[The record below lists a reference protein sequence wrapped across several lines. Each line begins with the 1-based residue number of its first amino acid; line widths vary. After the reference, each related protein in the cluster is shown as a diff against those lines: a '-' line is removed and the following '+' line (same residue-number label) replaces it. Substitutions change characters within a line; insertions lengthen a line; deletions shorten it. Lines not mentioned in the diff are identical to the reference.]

1 MKRKLSQQQKRRIE
15 RRQQTR
21 RERAVSHT
29 PSAEGPEH
37 TGVIVAHYGQQL
49 AVLPHE
55 GEQAGSLLRAYAK
68 ANVGE
73 LVAGDEVIWCPADDG
88 KGVIVARRERSS
100 ELRRPDNFGNLKAVA
115 ANIDQVVLVI
125 APEPQPHDNLID
137 RYLAAAEINNL
148 PAVIL
153 LNKADLISEYNC
165 EALESLLARYQRLGY
180 PVLRTS
186 AMAPESPDVT
196 ELLSGRTSIFA
207 GQSGVGKSSL
217 VQQLLPEETL
227 RVGALSD
234 SGKGTHTT
242 TTAYRYALPSGG
254 AIVDSPGIREF
265 GLWHL
270 SPEQLTEG
278 FVDIREFA
286 SQCRFRDC
294 RHQQEPGCALKAAV
308 EQGHLA
314 PERLH
319 SFRRIQYELEQQSR
333 G

>member
-15 RRQQTR
+15 QRQKSHR
-21 RERAVSHT
+21 DRADT
-29 PSAEGPEH
+29 QIPSSEGPEH
-37 TGVIVAHYGQQL
+37 TGVVVAHYGQQL
-49 AVLPHE
+49 AVLPHD
-55 GEQAGSLLRAYAK
+55 GEQAGHLLRAYAK
-68 ANVGE
+68 ATVGE
-73 LVAGDEVIWCPADDG
+73 LVAGDEVVWSPADDG
-88 KGVIVARRERSS
+88 KGLIVARRERTS

-125 APEPQPHDNLID
+125 APEPEPHDNLID
-137 RYLAAAEINNL
+137 RYLAAAEINDL
-148 PAVIL
+148 SAVIL
-153 LNKADLISEYNC
+153 LNKADLIDESNR
-165 EALESLLARYQRLGY
+165 AGLESLLARYQRLGY

-186 AMAPESPDVT
+186 AMEPESPEVT
-196 ELLSGRTSIFA
+196 DLLSGRTSIFA

-217 VQQLLPEETL
+217 AQQLLPEETL

-270 SPEQLTEG
+270 TSEQLTEG

-286 SQCRFRDC
+286 NQCRFRDC
-294 RHQQEPGCALKAAV
+294 RHQQEPGCALKEAV
-308 EQGHLA
+308 DKGDLD